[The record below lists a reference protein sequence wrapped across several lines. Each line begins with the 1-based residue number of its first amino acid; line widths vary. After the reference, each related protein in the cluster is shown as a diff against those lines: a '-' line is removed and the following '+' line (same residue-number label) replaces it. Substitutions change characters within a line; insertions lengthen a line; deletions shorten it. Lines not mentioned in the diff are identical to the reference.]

1 MNQQYNQ
8 FMCNRKFRCLT
19 LLIVGLLVVFAPLSS
34 TNAQKGLPIVAPQA
48 SFSIEG
54 TPYTLSQ
61 FKNRRVMLWF
71 LSTWCTSCSV
81 ALEALENK
89 QPELIESGL
98 QIVALKNHENG
109 GYPGPTMHEFVNHF
123 SPDLFDAPNWLI
135 GDASAELGTTYN
147 PRRYPDIYFLIDEKG
162 MLVAVEGAPGATL
175 DVIMDFARGATVGG

>member
-1 MNQQYNQ
+1 MKQQYALL
-8 FMCNRKFRCLT
+8 MCNRKLRCLT
-19 LLIVGLLVVFAPLSS
+19 MLIVGLLVIFAPLSS
-34 TNAQKGLPIVAPQA
+34 TGAQKGLPIVAPQG

-54 TPYTLSQ
+54 TAYTVAQ

-81 ALEALENK
+81 ALEALEKK
-89 QPELIESGL
+89 QRELIESGL

-109 GYPGPTMHEFVNHF
+109 GYPGPTIHEFVNYF
-123 SPDLFDAPNWLI
+123 SPDLLDAPNWLI
-135 GDASAELGTTYN
+135 GDASAELGAAYN

-175 DVIMDFARGATVGG
+175 DVIMDFARGATDGG